1 MPKYDIPYAK
11 PGQLMLLFRG
21 APLNVSKSKS
31 YLIGKMKEHRDLMCR
46 VEDSISE
53 YSIVDGDG
61 VEIYKQHIFAKRK
74 RQFKMIFQLSPL
86 LF

>member
-46 VEDSISE
+46 VEDSILE

-61 VEIYKQHIFAKRK
+61 VEIYKRTFSQNEKGNSK
-74 RQFKMIFQLSPL
+74 
-86 LF
+86 